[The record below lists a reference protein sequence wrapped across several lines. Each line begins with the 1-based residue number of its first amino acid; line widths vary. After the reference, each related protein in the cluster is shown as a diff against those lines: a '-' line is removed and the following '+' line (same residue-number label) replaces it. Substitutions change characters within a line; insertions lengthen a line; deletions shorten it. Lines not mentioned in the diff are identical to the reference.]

1 MPDTEAMAQYI
12 AANSAAYA
20 AEKNAM
26 GKNWMV
32 PPPPKPGEYIIC
44 QMCGKPMLPEDFSKD
59 PKIRKHEFKWQ
70 VHWQCEQNVFNQL
83 DRGTPGLIAERES
96 GANLNA
102 YKNTVKKRLKQQ
114 NTDR

>member
-20 AEKNAM
+20 AEYNAR

-102 YKNTVKKRLKQQ
+102 YKNTVAKRFEQQ
-114 NTDR
+114 NTD